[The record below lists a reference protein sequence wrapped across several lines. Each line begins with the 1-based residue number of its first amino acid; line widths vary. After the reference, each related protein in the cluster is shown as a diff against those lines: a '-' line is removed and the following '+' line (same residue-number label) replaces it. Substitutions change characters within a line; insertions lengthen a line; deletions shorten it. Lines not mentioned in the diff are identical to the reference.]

1 MMLDGAL
8 QVNLFVVGPEH
19 DLKEKYAELSLVKW
33 TGFLYVDKWY
43 GQVRSFVRRW
53 LVLGVVKHVFCQH
66 QIPVSENWL
75 LGKTGPKSLHGAVVN
90 VAGH

>member
-1 MMLDGAL
+1 M
-8 QVNLFVVGPEH
+8 NLFVVGPEH
-19 DLKEKYAELSLVKW
+19 DLKEKYAKLSLVKW

-43 GQVRSFVRRW
+43 GQVRSFVRRR
-53 LVLGVVKHVFCQH
+53 LVFGVVEHVFCQH